1 MNQSRDLLE
10 RAGNAFPF
18 PDEAFER
25 LSHRRDRRSRN
36 RRLGAFA
43 VVAAIGVAA
52 ALIGAS
58 VLATEE
64 RSHVS
69 ETRNPNQLPSP
80 RARVTSSSMYGSG
93 ATTRLPSSLED
104 GYFLVVSPDGTRVA
118 YSPCCTR
125 PVAGFV
131 ANVDGT
137 GVREVTSP
145 LVDAYG
151 PRWSPDGSS
160 IVYQGR
166 DAASIGVGDIFVLD
180 LATGTSRQVTDLGQQ
195 QHQWWFLSPSFAPNG
210 RSIIFHRPREQ
221 GPLVW
226 DLWSVPATGGEA
238 SLVRRNAGFGVYSPD
253 GGSIAYLSP
262 IGSDFTGTD
271 LMVVGVGGGTPR
283 ALVAGAGIQWPRWS
297 PDGTRIAYGQRG
309 DIFVVD
315 VSTGRSET
323 VAKGDVPEWF
333 NDQTLIVGQA

>member
-25 LSHRRDRRSRN
+25 LAHRRDRRSRN

-43 VVAAIGVAA
+43 IVAAIGVAA
-52 ALIGAS
+52 ALVGAG
-58 VLATEE
+58 VLATEDDRTFGDE
-64 RSHVS
+64 KPQPAPIAPSKSDFFVDV
-69 ETRNPNQLPSP
+69 RN
-80 RARVTSSSMYGSG
+80 G
-93 ATTRLPSSLED
+93 ATTPLPSSLED
-104 GYFLVVSPDGTRVA
+104 AYFLVVSPDGTRVA
-118 YSPCCTR
+118 YSPCCTT

-166 DAASIGVGDIFVLD
+166 DAASYGVGDIFVLD

-262 IGSDFTGTD
+262 IGSDFTGAE
-271 LMVVGVGGGTPR
+271 LMVVGAGGGTPR
-283 ALVAGAGIQWPRWS
+283 ALVQRNGIRWPRWS
-297 PDGTRIAYGQRG
+297 PDGTRIAYGRRG
-309 DIFVVD
+309 HIFVVD
-315 VSTGRSET
+315 VSTGRSER
-323 VAKGDVPEWF
+323 VANGGVPEWF
-333 NDQTLIVGQA
+333 DDQTLIVGQA